1 MYRYEDRFE
10 YLISLLFQF
19 VYDLNSVQNC
29 DRLLLIQLESGNSQ
43 FALGG
48 TSEQF
53 QQKTTRSKSK
63 IAAETK
69 ELLQISASFVHDYSL
84 RFTN

>member
-1 MYRYEDRFE
+1 
-10 YLISLLFQF
+10 
-19 VYDLNSVQNC
+19 
-29 DRLLLIQLESGNSQ
+29 LESGNSQ